1 MPHPRLWPTL
11 GLLAL
16 YAVFYVQFAAA
27 LVAFPFDVDQGE
39 GYDAWSAWLIH
50 SGQLP
55 YSDNEHF
62 PYYSSNYPPLWS
74 WLVSIPMAWS
84 GPGLGPARFI
94 SAASGVLAAVVVGLA
109 ARRRAGNNLAG
120 FLAGGFFL
128 ASPYVFHTTPLAR
141 VNATALLFG
150 LIGLALFESPTPRR
164 LVLGSLALLAALF
177 TKQTELDAAA
187 AAVLFVL
194 VVNRRQGAAAGALIA
209 TVLLTVSTVLTIATG
224 GAFWLNVVAGNVN
237 PFDLGQLASYLA
249 NFLLLHAIIAMVAV
263 VEMVRALKRREW
275 SPWVFYLPVSAAMAL
290 AAGKWGAGESYFL
303 GALAAACVLAAGPLA
318 GTLATGSSM
327 FSRARSVM
335 ALRASQDPLAATRVA
350 HARAPEW
357 QSRAMAPGVL
367 GVALAIQALLMAHGP
382 LSQLVPW
389 LPDRGL
395 QAELLAIAPT
405 ELDRA
410 AGEKIADLIRQAE
423 GPALVE
429 DPSFAVAAGKEVV
442 GNATHLR
449 NLHEAGLWDPSAL
462 VADLEARRFG
472 VVVLNAALYPVP
484 VLLAIGRSYYLDST
498 IDIRASTYQIF
509 LPGVD

>member
-1 MPHPRLWPTL
+1 M

-27 LVAFPFDVDQGE
+27 LVAFPFDLDQGE

-55 YSDNEHF
+55 YSDNERF

-84 GPGLGPARFI
+84 GPGLGPARFV
-94 SAASGVLAAVVVGLA
+94 SAASGVLAAIVVGLA

-120 FLAGGFFL
+120 LLAGGFFL
-128 ASPYVFHTTPLAR
+128 ASPYAFHTTPLAR
-141 VNATALLFG
+141 VNATALLFA

-164 LVLGSLALLAALF
+164 VVVGSLALLAGLF
-177 TKQTELDAAA
+177 TKQMELDAAA
-187 AAVLFVL
+187 AAVLFAL
-194 VVNRRQGAAAGALIA
+194 LANRPRGAAAGALIA
-209 TVLLTVSTVLTIATG
+209 TVLLTGFALLTIATG
-224 GAFWLNVVAGNVN
+224 GAFWLNVVVANVN

-249 NFLLLHAIIAMVAV
+249 NFLLLHAVIVAV
-263 VEMVRALKRREW
+263 AVLEVARALKRREW
-275 SPWVFYLPVSAAMAL
+275 SPWVFYLPVSAAVAL

-318 GTLATGSSM
+318 AALATGGSILP
-327 FSRARSVM
+327 RTRRVL
-335 ALRASQDPLAATRVA
+335 ALRANQDPLAPTRLA
-350 HARAPEW
+350 HALVPRW
-357 QSRAMAPGVL
+357 QSRATAPGVL
-367 GVALAIQALLMAHGP
+367 GVALTIQTLLMAHGP
-382 LSQLVPW
+382 LGELVPW

-395 QAELLAIAPT
+395 QAEVLAIAPT
-405 ELDRA
+405 AFDRA
-410 AGEKIADLIRQAE
+410 AGEKIADLIRRAE

-449 NLHEAGLWDPSAL
+449 NLYEAGLWEPSAL

-472 VVVLNAALYPVP
+472 VVVLNAQLYPVP
-484 VLLAIGRSYYLDST
+484 VLLAIGRSYYLDGT
-498 IDIRASTYQIF
+498 IEVRASTYQIF
-509 LPGVD
+509 LPGGD